1 MVEKDDSR
9 LSVRR
14 QCKLLGVN
22 RNRLEPPPPNPSEE
36 DLRILRILDELH
48 MAEPSYG
55 ARRLAV
61 VLKRDHGIFV
71 NRKRLRHLMKIG
83 RIAAC
88 YPKPRTSIPNPEHAR
103 FPYLLKDAVIDAPNQ
118 AWCAD
123 ITYIPMRKGHC
134 FLFAI
139 MDWHSR
145 KVLAWALS
153 TTLDTRFCVE
163 AFHKAVLLEGRAPD
177 IFNTDQG
184 CQFTAREWVQALQS
198 HPGLRISMDGK
209 GRWVDNVFI
218 ERLWRSVKYEDVYL
232 KAYETPRDVERGLA
246 DWFRR
251 YNDYRPHKSLDGRT
265 PSAVHAELLEQP
277 A

>member
-1 MVEKDDSR
+1 
-9 LSVRR
+9 
-14 QCKLLGVN
+14 
-22 RNRLEPPPPNPSEE
+22 
-36 DLRILRILDELH
+36 
-48 MAEPSYG
+48 
-55 ARRLAV
+55 
-61 VLKRDHGIFV
+61 
-71 NRKRLRHLMKIG
+71 
-83 RIAAC
+83 
-88 YPKPRTSIPNPEHAR
+88 
-103 FPYLLKDAVIDAPNQ
+103 
-118 AWCAD
+118 
-123 ITYIPMRKGHC
+123 
-134 FLFAI
+134 

-232 KAYETPRDVERGLA
+232 RDYETVPDLHQGLK
-246 DWFRR
+246 R
-251 YNDYRPHKSLDGRT
+251 YFAFYNSERPHAPFLNSCLKSGF
-265 PSAVHAELLEQP
+265 ELHYMV
-277 A
+277 